1 MYPLT
6 DHESSLIPALDEGW
20 EILQLASLNDD
31 KEIQGVV
38 RLNKQ
43 LAFLQLEGYPVPIQF
58 ECRQMGPASL
68 QVRER
73 ARLAEKADYLRVE
86 ETRVEHRPLPRVDF
100 KLTPNGQKYLDNVV
114 VPTLSR
120 HARGK
125 MYTGIFLRVALANQY
140 EHDKDLINEIHQ
152 ILYLDDRDQFLEAY
166 AKAATALEAWEQKSE
181 NWGLREDLDMVAG
194 ACVDLSNAALAA
206 VEARVKDEKDISVGK
221 HNILW
226 NCERLLKLLDVRETQ
241 GGKDRN
247 LDQSLTQQF
256 DRVLNA
262 LEVNCDVYNVIS
274 LKSDA
279 ELDEILAEAP
289 PYDHSLVT

>member
-1 MYPLT
+1 MCPLT
-6 DHESSLIPALDEGW
+6 DQESSLAPSLDEGW
-20 EILQLASLNDD
+20 EILQLASLSND

-73 ARLAEKADYLRVE
+73 AKVAEKHHYLKIE
-86 ETRVEHRPLPRVDF
+86 ETPIEHRPQPRVDF
-100 KLTPNGQKYLDNVV
+100 KLTPEGQDYVDQVV
-114 VPTLSR
+114 VPALGR
-120 HARGK
+120 HSRGK
-125 MYTGIFLRVALANQY
+125 LYTDIFLRVALSNQY
-140 EHDKDLINEIHQ
+140 QPNKELIDEIHK

-166 AKAATALEAWEQKSE
+166 AKAATDLEAWDAKSRD
-181 NWGLREDLDMVAG
+181 WKLREDLDLVAG
-194 ACVDLSNAALAA
+194 ACIDLSNAALRA

-226 NCERLLKLLDVRETQ
+226 NCEQLLKLLDLRETQ
-241 GGKDRN
+241 GGRDHN
-247 LDQSLTQQF
+247 FDQGLTQRF
-256 DRVLNA
+256 ERVLNA
-262 LEVNCDVYNVIS
+262 LEVNCDVYDVIS
-274 LKSDA
+274 LKSDD